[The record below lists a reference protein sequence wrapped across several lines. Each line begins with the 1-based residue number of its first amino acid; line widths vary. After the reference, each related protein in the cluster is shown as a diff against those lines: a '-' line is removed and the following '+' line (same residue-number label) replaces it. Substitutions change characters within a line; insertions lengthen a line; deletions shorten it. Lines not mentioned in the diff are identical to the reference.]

1 MPVKGQNPSLP
12 LAGRRLPYPPET
24 STSQTWDVFLFPKTQ
39 ARAPKTPP
47 FLRHTIFPPYSPV
60 AMDHNRVPWVIPGIE
75 PLLELGERFR
85 VTARDV
91 IFRQG
96 DPSVSIFFVE
106 SGTVKLSYIDP
117 TGKRIALAPRGP
129 GDIFGELSLIG
140 EPKRG
145 QHAEA
150 LEEGVII
157 QVGREQFL
165 NFVRHRPELLLQLL
179 EVLGQRIR
187 ELEGLVQDLAFR
199 DIESRL
205 SRQLLLLSSE
215 YGIKTKNG
223 ILIGFRLT
231 HRDLAEMIG
240 SARENTTMALNR
252 LARQGLLDKR
262 RYQIVI
268 KDPEGLREKCGPDR
282 L

>member
-1 MPVKGQNPSLP
+1 MEQS
-12 LAGRRLPYPPET
+12 R
-24 STSQTWDVFLFPKTQ
+24 
-39 ARAPKTPP
+39 ARW
-47 FLRHTIFPPYSPV
+47 I
-60 AMDHNRVPWVIPGIE
+60 IPGIE

-85 VTARDV
+85 VSPRDT
-91 IFRQG
+91 IYRQG
-96 DPSVSIFFVE
+96 DQSTSIFFIE
-106 SGTVKLSYIDP
+106 TGTVKLSFVDL
-117 TGKRIALAPRGP
+117 TGKRVSLPPRGP
-129 GDIFGELSLIG
+129 GEMFGELSLIG
-140 EPKRG
+140 ERYRHH
-145 QHAEA
+145 HAEA
-150 LEEGVII
+150 LDEGVII
-157 QVGREQFL
+157 QVHRDHFL
-165 NFVRHRPELLLQLL
+165 GFVRHQPELLLQLL

-215 YGIKTKNG
+215 YGVKTKNG

-268 KDPEGLREKCGPDR
+268 KDIEGLREKCGPDR